1 MAQTTAEPMWGI
13 WGNQAAV
20 DRLRRAVRI
29 GPSHAYVVTGP
40 PSIGKSLIAT
50 AFASALICP
59 NAIKAGSGCGMCS
72 TCRRVARG
80 IHPDVLKFDLAHQA
94 ANDEGRSR
102 NSTLNIATIR
112 DITRHVWLRPLEAT
126 WRVVIVD
133 DVETMQ
139 ETAQEAFLKTLE
151 EPPSYAVIL
160 LLTTDAELLLPT
172 VLSRCSRVSMTTAS
186 NAEVEQALEAGGAE
200 ADDARIL
207 AMASRGRVGLAL
219 NALADNDI
227 RTGLV
232 ESVSKASAWIGAGE
246 YARVVESI
254 RLADRFS
261 ESRDLVFEQL
271 LSAEVAWREL
281 ARDHAGTGESST
293 HPVVSSYRLSSLQD
307 GLRALVAIDRCLK
320 DLDANVRPRSA
331 LESMV
336 LSWPTVLPSTAR

>member
-112 DITRHVWLRPLEAT
+112 DITRHVWLRPLEAS

-139 ETAQEAFLKTLE
+139 EPAQEAFLKTLE
-151 EPPSYAVIL
+151 EPPPYVVIL
-160 LLTTDAELLLPT
+160 LLTTDSELLPPT
-172 VLSRCSRVSMTTAS
+172 ILSRCVLVTMSPVPDA
-186 NAEVEQALEAGGAE
+186 VVAE
-200 ADDARIL
+200 ALVAQGTAAEDARVL
-207 AMASRGRVGLAL
+207 AIASRGR
-219 NALADNDI
+219 
-227 RTGLV
+227 
-232 ESVSKASAWIGAGE
+232 
-246 YARVVESI
+246 
-254 RLADRFS
+254 
-261 ESRDLVFEQL
+261 
-271 LSAEVAWREL
+271 
-281 ARDHAGTGESST
+281 
-293 HPVVSSYRLSSLQD
+293 
-307 GLRALVAIDRCLK
+307 
-320 DLDANVRPRSA
+320 
-331 LESMV
+331 
-336 LSWPTVLPSTAR
+336 